1 MRIKLFRIRK
11 DVSYMHQKMIK
22 DVKNIKQEFYKNENF
37 QYKLMVLFPG
47 MGYTC
52 DKPLLHYAKAYGFLN
67 GYDILCINYGKMTF
81 DKTKVLSSIAPAY
94 DIAKAALNQI
104 DLIKYK
110 HILFISKSLGT
121 VVAGQLSKEY
131 TWDIQNIFLTPLK
144 ETIPYMNHCKDVTIS
159 GDHDPMLSSDD
170 LQWIQKQPITS
181 FIYPN
186 ANHSLE
192 VEDDPMQSIAYLHQ
206 VAKIY
211 EGICRS

>member
-1 MRIKLFRIRK
+1 MFRIRK
-11 DVSYMHQKMIK
+11 VVHHMYQKIMK

-37 QYKLMVLFPG
+37 QHKLMVLFPG

-67 GYDILCINYGKMTF
+67 GYDILCINYGLMTF

-94 DIAKAALNQI
+94 DIAKEALNQI
-104 DLIKYK
+104 DITRYE

-144 ETIPYMNHCKDVTIS
+144 ETIPYMGNSKDVTIS
-159 GDHDPMLSSDD
+159 GDHDPMMASDD

-181 FIYPN
+181 YIYPN

-192 VEDDPMQSIAYLHQ
+192 VEDDPIQSIAYLQQ

-211 EGICRS
+211 ERIC

>member
-1 MRIKLFRIRK
+1 MHTK
-11 DVSYMHQKMIK
+11 DSIITNDIEHGMYHSHHNTQ
-22 DVKNIKQEFYKNENF
+22 
-37 QYKLMVLFPG
+37 KLMVLFPG

-131 TWDIQNIFLTPLK
+131 TRDIQNIFLTPLK

-192 VEDDPMQSIAYLHQ
+192 VEGDPIQSIVCLRK
-206 VAKIY
+206 VAIIY
-211 EGICRS
+211 EKHIK

>member
-1 MRIKLFRIRK
+1 
-11 DVSYMHQKMIK
+11 MHIK
-22 DVKNIKQEFYKNENF
+22 DSIVTKNIKHEMYRNQSVTH
-37 QYKLMVLFPG
+37 KLMVLFPG

-52 DKPLLHYAKAYGFLN
+52 DKPLLHYAKAYGFRD
-67 GYDILCINYGKMTF
+67 GYDILCINYGTMTF
-81 DKTKVLSSIAPAY
+81 DKSKVLSSIAPAY
-94 DIAKAALNQI
+94 EIAKEALNQI
-104 DLIKYK
+104 NANKYE

-131 TWDIQNIFLTPLK
+131 ARDIQNIFLTPLK
-144 ETIPYMNHCKDVTIS
+144 ETIPYMDNSEDVTIS
-159 GDHDPMLSSDD
+159 GEHDPMITRDN
-170 LQWIQKQPITS
+170 LQLIQKQPITS

-211 EGICRS
+211 ERICI